1 MMQSTTMQGSTPG
14 ATSTT
19 QAAEDLK
26 TRASEKLTNLTGA
39 AQETID
45 RMKNAASQ
53 AANRLSERSD
63 ELWELQGRATETA
76 RTYMRDH
83 PLATIG
89 IAVAVGLILSRL
101 LSRR

>member
-1 MMQSTTMQGSTPG
+1 MQSTSMQGSTPG
-14 ATSTT
+14 TTT
-19 QAAEDLK
+19 QAAEDLA
-26 TRASEKLTNLTGA
+26 TRTSDKLSNLTSA

-45 RMKNAASQ
+45 RVKSAASQ
-53 AANRLSERSD
+53 AASRLSERSD

-76 RTYMRDH
+76 RTYMREH

-89 IAVAVGLILSRL
+89 IAVAVGVILSRL

>member
-1 MMQSTTMQGSTPG
+1 MQSTSMQGSTPG
-14 ATSTT
+14 AGTTT
-19 QAAEDLK
+19 QAAEDLA
-26 TRASEKLTNLTGA
+26 TRTSDKLSNLTSS

-45 RMKNAASQ
+45 RVKSAASQ
-53 AANRLSERSD
+53 AASRLSERSD

-76 RTYMRDH
+76 RTYMREH

-89 IAVAVGLILSRL
+89 IAVAVGVILSRL